1 MLATIL
7 QDLRYEL
14 RTLLKSP
21 RFTTIA
27 LLTLVLGIAANV
39 AIFTFIDAAL
49 IQPLPY
55 RDASRLVEI
64 YDTRQAEVFT
74 QFEASYPD
82 FLDWREQ
89 QQVFEGLAGY
99 SANQVLLRGTGSP
112 ELLASAVVSDNFFQ
126 VLGVQPVTGRDFRA
140 GEDQA
145 TAPRN
150 VMLSYSWWQRHFGGK
165 DVIGQVLNIDD
176 EPNTIVGV
184 LPADFHFAPVG
195 DPDVW
200 ATLHATGGMQQR
212 RNLHWLDVIGRLKP
226 GVSRASAA
234 AAMTLIAERLEKQY
248 PQSNDKL
255 RNALVPLNDV
265 IVGQIRPIL
274 LVLLGAVSLLLV
286 IACANVANLL
296 LARSM
301 ARRNEMAV
309 RTALGASRARLIG
322 LMLTE
327 GLVLSVT
334 GAIVGLVV
342 AHWTVKGF
350 VTMIPAT
357 FLNFMPYLKHMG
369 VNSSVIL
376 FTFLLALVTG
386 VVFALAPALH
396 ASGASVQS
404 ALKEGSRSSQ
414 PGSWRNFASALVVG
428 EVALAMVL
436 LAGSGLMV
444 KSLYR
449 LLNVNPGF
457 DQQNLLGMGVLLS
470 QSRFPQPEPQMQ
482 AHQDLLERIRALPG
496 VKSVGSS
503 SILPVSNGG
512 NTSNL
517 RVVGVP
523 SDTPQGK
530 EANSRSVSR
539 TYFSTLGAEL
549 LQGSWFTEADNS
561 TGPKRVIINKTLADQ
576 FMPGLDPLKQ
586 QIWFTYSDKEKPRQV
601 VGVVRDIK
609 EGPLD
614 TPARPAIYTPMEAQ
628 GRTFFNLII
637 RSEQRPEALI
647 GDVQNAIRQFDP
659 GSMTFQVQTMEDR
672 IRRSPAAFLHRYPA
686 VLVGVFAS
694 LALLL
699 GTIGLYG
706 LVAYSVSQRTQE
718 IGIRMALGAQRS
730 NVLQMVLAQGVRLI
744 VPGVAIGIVAAVLVA
759 YLMRSM
765 LFGVQSWDPA
775 IFVLVTALLAIVT
788 LAASYIPAR
797 AATKVDPM
805 VALRYE

>member
-1 MLATIL
+1 
-7 QDLRYEL
+7 
-14 RTLLKSP
+14 
-21 RFTTIA
+21 
-27 LLTLVLGIAANV
+27 
-39 AIFTFIDAAL
+39 
-49 IQPLPY
+49 
-55 RDASRLVEI
+55 
-64 YDTRQAEVFT
+64 
-74 QFEASYPD
+74 
-82 FLDWREQ
+82 
-89 QQVFEGLAGY
+89 
-99 SANQVLLRGTGSP
+99 
-112 ELLASAVVSDNFFQ
+112 
-126 VLGVQPVTGRDFRA
+126 
-140 GEDQA
+140 
-145 TAPRN
+145 
-150 VMLSYSWWQRHFGGK
+150 
-165 DVIGQVLNIDD
+165 
-176 EPNTIVGV
+176 
-184 LPADFHFAPVG
+184 
-195 DPDVW
+195 
-200 ATLHATGGMQQR
+200 
-212 RNLHWLDVIGRLKP
+212 
-226 GVSRASAA
+226 
-234 AAMTLIAERLEKQY
+234 
-248 PQSNDKL
+248 
-255 RNALVPLNDV
+255 
-265 IVGQIRPIL
+265 
-274 LVLLGAVSLLLV
+274 
-286 IACANVANLL
+286 
-296 LARSM
+296 
-301 ARRNEMAV
+301 
-309 RTALGASRARLIG
+309 
-322 LMLTE
+322 
-327 GLVLSVT
+327 
-334 GAIVGLVV
+334 
-342 AHWTVKGF
+342 
-350 VTMIPAT
+350 
-357 FLNFMPYLKHMG
+357 
-369 VNSSVIL
+369 
-376 FTFLLALVTG
+376 
-386 VVFALAPALH
+386 
-396 ASGASVQS
+396 
-404 ALKEGSRSSQ
+404 
-414 PGSWRNFASALVVG
+414 
-428 EVALAMVL
+428 
-436 LAGSGLMV
+436 
-444 KSLYR
+444 
-449 LLNVNPGF
+449 
-457 DQQNLLGMGVLLS
+457 
-470 QSRFPQPEPQMQ
+470 MQ

-530 EANSRSVSR
+530 EANGRSVSR